1 MTTFGKAVGV
11 DLEEQL
17 AKQLANDLQ
26 EEIDAEI
33 LCGMLESMGWT
44 TIRVRERPAI
54 AAEWCKAN
62 VQGPFRRFGKDRWC
76 FQDAKDAA
84 WFGLKWG

>member
-1 MTTFGKAVGV
+1 MTTFGKAVSN
-11 DLEEQL
+11 DLEDQLMNQL
-17 AKQLANDLQ
+17 AADLK

-44 TIRVRERPAI
+44 TIQIKERTDI
-54 AAEWCKAN
+54 AAEWCQTN
-62 VQGPFRRFGKDRWC
+62 IQGPFRRFGRHRWC
-76 FQDAKDAA
+76 FQEAKDAA